1 MQLDKNHLKQIV
13 INVFD
18 RNIIK
23 TKQHVFA
30 CSAFVWSLVSE
41 IWYAHFWYGFIRF
54 CTHCPYQIHVI
65 IYLAYTTKLLNNY
78 LYLHAYKLLHHV
90 FCLFLKSIHFLYV
103 KPKINQI
110 MHGSATFLSNW
121 ILCQLHIMHP
131 ALYCLTMKYNGVT
144 PFMRKYFYFLATSN
158 LCFQDIVHE
167 KSSPASGLVP
177 EFEMWRYFGTKQKS
191 K

>member
-90 FCLFLKSIHFLYV
+90 FLSFFEIYSLSVCKTQNKSNYAWFSNISV
-103 KPKINQI
+103 K
-110 MHGSATFLSNW
+110 L
-121 ILCQLHIMHP
+121 
-131 ALYCLTMKYNGVT
+131 
-144 PFMRKYFYFLATSN
+144 
-158 LCFQDIVHE
+158 DIV
-167 KSSPASGLVP
+167 PAPHHAPFFVLPDYEIQWGDTIYEEVFLFP
-177 EFEMWRYFGTKQKS
+177 CYI
-191 K
+191 